1 MSPRH
6 IPAKRPHPGV
16 DQSERAA
23 ALRVS
28 EASVSETLLCD
39 AAPSEDDGASS
50 PSPTE
55 CPAVREVLN
64 RVGDKWSVQLVAL
77 LRNGPKRFTDLR
89 RAIEGISQRMLT
101 LTLRG
106 LERDGL
112 VTRTVYPTIPPRV
125 DYELTPLGKTLL
137 TPILQLAAW
146 AEAHRFE
153 IQDARQ
159 RYDARGASSRDVSAP
174 RESR

>member
-6 IPAKRPHPGV
+6 IPAKRPRLEADQLQRAVTHAASKPGA
-16 DQSERAA
+16 SETSP
-23 ALRVS
+23 S
-28 EASVSETLLCD
+28 EAS
-39 AAPSEDDGASS
+39 APSEDGAASS
-50 PSPTE
+50 HSPTE

-77 LRNGPKRFTDLR
+77 LRNGPQRFSDLR

-159 RYDARGASSRDVSAP
+159 RYDARASSRDVSAP